1 MVLEN
6 EEIFAESVSGSELT
20 DRAHNLIWL
29 QLEKTV

>member
-20 DRAHNLIWL
+20 IASHNLIWFP
-29 QLEKTV
+29 LEKTV